1 MTLHTDLLLVTL
13 SRVSRYLLSTEL
25 KSLLSQVFRE
35 GDIVLVCDDE
45 AEVREK
51 QRGHGEW
58 TDTLR

>member
-1 MTLHTDLLLVTL
+1 MPTIF
-13 SRVSRYLLSTEL
+13 
-25 KSLLSQVFRE
+25 KE

-45 AEVREK
+45 GEVREK